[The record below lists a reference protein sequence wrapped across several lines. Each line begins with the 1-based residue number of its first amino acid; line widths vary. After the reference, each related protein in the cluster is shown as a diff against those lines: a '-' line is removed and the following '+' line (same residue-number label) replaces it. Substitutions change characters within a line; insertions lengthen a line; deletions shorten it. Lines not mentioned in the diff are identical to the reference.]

1 LFRDSAAGDP
11 ARVLDVRQT
20 PPEVVRVDAR
30 IANLAARQWTIVT
43 LDDLRR
49 CGLSQQ
55 AVSKRVAAGR
65 LFRRF
70 RGVYSVVPNPP
81 LEGCFLA
88 AVLACGPGAVL
99 SHHSAAALEALVEW
113 DFRAPEVTAPTPRF
127 HPGIRVHR
135 SDTVEC
141 VYVKGIPVTPP
152 ARTLMDIA
160 AGTPAKQLR
169 RAVNEALN
177 QRAIKAVDLMTSH
190 RRGAKK
196 LRAIL
201 ADAAPT
207 RSENEDV
214 VLAVLARAGL
224 PRPDVNVPYLGY
236 VPDFRWPDQR
246 VILEADSRR
255 CHDQPLARAD
265 DKRRQAALEA
275 AGETVL
281 RTTWREIVARPHEVV
296 ARVRDALATVDFHN
310 QRLCEPTLA

>member
-1 LFRDSAAGDP
+1 MRAILP
-11 ARVLDVRQT
+11 RVLDTRHPQL
-20 PPEVVRVDAR
+20 ERVDAR
-30 IANLAARQWTIVT
+30 IANVAARQWTIVT
-43 LDDLRR
+43 LEDLRS

-70 RGVYSVVPNPP
+70 QGVYSVVPNPP

-99 SHHSAAALEALVEW
+99 SHFAAAALAGWVAW
-113 DFRAPEVTAPTPRF
+113 DFRAPEVTAPTARL

-135 SDTVEC
+135 SADVER
-141 VYVKGIPVTPP
+141 VYVKGIPCTPP

-160 AGTPAKQLR
+160 AGEPETRLR

-177 QRAIKAVDLMTSH
+177 QRLIKVAELVTSH
-190 RRGAKK
+190 RRGARK

-214 VLAVLARAGL
+214 VLAVLAAPGCRG
-224 PRPDVNVPYLGY
+224 RTSTQPYLGY
-236 VPDFRWPDQR
+236 VPDFRWPEQR
-246 VILEADSRR
+246 VILEADSRQF
-255 CHDQPLARAD
+255 HDHLLARAD
-265 DKRRQAALEA
+265 DKARQAVLEA

-281 RTTWREIVARPHEVV
+281 RTNWREAVTRPHAVV
-296 ARVRDALATVDFHN
+296 ARVRAALEAS
-310 QRLCEPTLA
+310 